1 MLIKLGIVY
10 GSSESISLI
19 GNLSNYI
26 FRQAVIASSD
36 LAVER
41 GNFPGYDSKIWDA
54 EIIKNNFDAQELS
67 QLKTKNHLRNC
78 SLLSV
83 APTGS
88 IGTLLSIS
96 TGVEP

>member
-26 FRQAVIASSD
+26 FKQAVIASSD

-41 GNFPGYDSKIWDA
+41 GNFPGYDPKIWDSN
-54 EIIKNNFDAQELS
+54 IIKFNFTEQEILE
-67 QLKTKNHLRNC
+67 LKNVNCLRNC

-83 APTGS
+83 APTGLT
-88 IGTLLSIS
+88 IGS
-96 TGVEP
+96 V